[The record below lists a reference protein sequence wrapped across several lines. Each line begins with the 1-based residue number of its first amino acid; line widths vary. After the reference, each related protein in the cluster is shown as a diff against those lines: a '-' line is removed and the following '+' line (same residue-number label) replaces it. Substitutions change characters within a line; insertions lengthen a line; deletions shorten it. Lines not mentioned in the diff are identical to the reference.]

1 MPDTNL
7 PRLDVQFDHWAISV
21 PNLDESIAW
30 YERIFDFKVL
40 RRIHIP
46 QIPANVAVLTR
57 DGLNLEIFEVPNATP
72 LDPARRNPDT
82 DNRTHG
88 HKHMSFRAHNI
99 EALHEELVKR
109 GVDIV
114 WFKKFPH
121 GTNIFLRD
129 NAGCLIE
136 VVEIRD

>member
-1 MPDTNL
+1 MPDTNF
-7 PRLDVQFDHWAISV
+7 PRIDVEFDHWAISV
-21 PNLDESIAW
+21 PNLEESIAW
-30 YERIFDFKVL
+30 YQRIFDFKVL

-46 QIPANVAVLTR
+46 QIPADVAVMTR

-72 LDPARRNPDT
+72 MDPERRVPDT

-88 HKHMSFRAHNI
+88 HKHMSFRAKNLDQI
-99 EALHEELVKR
+99 HEQLVAQ

-136 VVEIRD
+136 IVDIKD